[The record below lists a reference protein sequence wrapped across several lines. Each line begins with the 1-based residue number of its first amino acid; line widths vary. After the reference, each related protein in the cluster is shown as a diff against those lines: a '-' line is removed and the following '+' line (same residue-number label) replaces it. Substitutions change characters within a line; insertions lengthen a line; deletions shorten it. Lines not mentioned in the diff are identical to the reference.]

1 MCHTEERENDT
12 KYGIEKVGWWNAS
25 LPAGRGKTG
34 VSYPGKTFELNNM
47 KDKIRIFRIR
57 MKIPTS
63 VSVPDFTG

>member
-1 MCHTEERENDT
+1 MIPSTVSKKLDGET
-12 KYGIEKVGWWNAS
+12 AS
-25 LPAGRGKTG
+25 LPAGRGITG
-34 VSYPGKTFELNNM
+34 VSYPGKTIDLDNM